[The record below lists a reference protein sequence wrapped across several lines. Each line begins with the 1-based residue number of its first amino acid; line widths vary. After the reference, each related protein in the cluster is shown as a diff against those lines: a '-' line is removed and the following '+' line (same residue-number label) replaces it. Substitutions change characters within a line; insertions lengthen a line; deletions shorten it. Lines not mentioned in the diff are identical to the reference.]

1 MEPGDREAEGCGD
14 RGDGS
19 QAPGAI
25 SHHNCH
31 FLSSLLVSLSLPPSL
46 RLIFS
51 RGFFVYRPS
60 GPVRQCRWQKTAL
73 SQLWCI
79 HISPSSHI
87 NRNRLAA
94 SDLQFLIPRRI
105 FVGKLRSGMCSEVSR
120 MHWSR

>member
-25 SHHNCH
+25 SHHNGH
-31 FLSSLLVSLSLPPSL
+31 FLSSLLISLSLPPSL
-46 RLIFS
+46 WLIFS
-51 RGFFVYRPS
+51 RVFIVYRPS
-60 GPVRQCRWQKTAL
+60 GPVHQCRWQKMAL
-73 SQLWCI
+73 SQLWYVRIPASC
-79 HISPSSHI
+79 HV

-105 FVGKLRSGMCSEVSR
+105 YVGKLGSGMRSEVSR
-120 MHWSR
+120 THWSR

>member
-1 MEPGDREAEGCGD
+1 MEPGDGETEGCGD

-19 QAPGAI
+19 QAQGAI

-31 FLSSLLVSLSLPPSL
+31 FLSSLPVSLSLPPSL

-51 RGFFVYRPS
+51 RGFIVCRPS
-60 GPVRQCRWQKTAL
+60 GPVHQCRWQKMAL
-73 SQLWCI
+73 SQLWYI
-79 HISPSSHI
+79 HISPSSPI

-105 FVGKLRSGMCSEVSR
+105 YVGKLGSGMCSEVSR